1 MMEEDGRGGKRLDVW
16 QPSTGAREPREF
28 VKRVDELPPEFKADR
43 DRRAPVDMKR
53 CYEGIVEMEDA
64 DPVARTNC
72 HAAGEL
78 KRSVTA
84 PDRDAGR
91 RPHL

>member
-1 MMEEDGRGGKRLDVW
+1 
-16 QPSTGAREPREF
+16 
-28 VKRVDELPPEFKADR
+28 
-43 DRRAPVDMKR
+43 MKR

-64 DPVARTNC
+64 DPVARTNR

>member
-1 MMEEDGRGGKRLDVW
+1 MKEDGRGGKRRDVW
-16 QPSTGAREPREF
+16 QPSTGARESREF
-28 VKRVDELPPEFKADR
+28 VKRADELPPEFKADR
-43 DRRAPVDMKR
+43 DRRETVGMKR
-53 CYEGIVEMEDA
+53 CYEGIVEMGDA
-64 DPVARTNC
+64 DPVAGTNR